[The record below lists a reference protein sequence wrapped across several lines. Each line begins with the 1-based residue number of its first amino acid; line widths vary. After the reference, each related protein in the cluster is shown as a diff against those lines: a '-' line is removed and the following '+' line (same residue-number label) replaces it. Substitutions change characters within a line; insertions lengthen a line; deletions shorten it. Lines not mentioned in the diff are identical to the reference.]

1 MHYFSSVVLRFQTFY
16 DFPVVFLL
24 LGLAIAWLAE
34 AWGQTLKGDS
44 ADRRT
49 LSVPN
54 RNDIAY

>member
-1 MHYFSSVVLRFQTFY
+1 MQYFSSVVLRFQTFY

-44 ADRRT
+44 AVR
-49 LSVPN
+49 
-54 RNDIAY
+54 